1 MAKTILYEAKYS
13 DGTEV
18 KTLVGKNIKDGL
30 IFSDSKGVVKSFDN
44 KKNTYK
50 VSVTSINGDS
60 LEGEYKEE
68 ELILADLSSVNFN
81 DEVINARELNA
92 SLSKKNLIITSIGC
106 VISIILVA
114 IAIVCSIVLDNVTA
128 QIIILAVTLVLI
140 IAMGAVMLVLTGKNT
155 KLMKLST
162 KRIEKI
168 ALEEQAKSESERS
181 SNNELFDK
189 IDKLKTLY
197 DSGRIT
203 EEEYKIEKHKIL
215 EEITK

>member
-1 MAKTILYEAKYS
+1 MTKTILYEAKYS

-30 IFSDSKGVVKSFDN
+30 IFSDSKGIVKSFDN
-44 KKNTYK
+44 KKNTYR

-128 QIIILAVTLVLI
+128 QIIILAVALVLI